1 MAVDNLLAAAPLTIT
16 SQIVESTS
24 QRIAKVSEYVD
35 EILLEGEEKADQA
48 ASLPGSKP
56 VGSAQPSSEDNGL
69 GQGSSDGNEAEGGN
83 TTPTRGNAVDTS
95 A

>member
-1 MAVDNLLAAAPLTIT
+1 MAVESLLAPPPLTVT
-16 SQIVESTS
+16 RQIVESTS
-24 QRIAKVSEYVD
+24 QRIEQVRESVVEF
-35 EILLEGEEKADQA
+35 LLEGEDKADQA

-69 GQGSSDGNEAEGGN
+69 GQDSSDGNEAEGGN
-83 TTPTRGNAVDTS
+83 TTPTHGNAVNTS

>member
-1 MAVDNLLAAAPLTIT
+1 MAVDNLLAPAPLTIT

-24 QRIAKVSEYVD
+24 QRIERASED
-35 EILLEGEEKADQA
+35 LDKITLAGEVEADQS
-48 ASLPGSKP
+48 ASRPESKP

-69 GQGSSDGNEAEGGN
+69 GQGSSDGNEAASAN
-83 TTPTRGNAVDTS
+83 ATPTRGNAVNTS

>member
-1 MAVDNLLAAAPLTIT
+1 MAVESLLSPPPLTV
-16 SQIVESTS
+16 SRQIVESTS
-24 QRIAKVSEYVD
+24 QRIAQVSEYIE

-69 GQGSSDGNEAEGGN
+69 GQDSSDGNEAEGGN
-83 TTPTRGNAVDTS
+83 TTPTRGNAVNTS

>member
-1 MAVDNLLAAAPLTIT
+1 MAVDNLLAPAPLTIT

-24 QRIAKVSEYVD
+24 QRIEQASEELD
-35 EILLEGEEKADQA
+35 KITLAGEVEADQS
-48 ASLPGSKP
+48 ASRPESKP

-83 TTPTRGNAVDTS
+83 TTPTRCNAINTS

>member
-1 MAVDNLLAAAPLTIT
+1 MAVDNLLAPAPLTIT

-24 QRIAKVSEYVD
+24 RRIERASEELD
-35 EILLEGEEKADQA
+35 QIRLAGEVEADQS
-48 ASLPGSKP
+48 ASLPESKP

>member
-1 MAVDNLLAAAPLTIT
+1 MAVESLLSPPPLTVT
-16 SQIVESTS
+16 RQIVQSTG
-24 QRIAKVSEYVD
+24 QRLAQVSEFVE

-69 GQGSSDGNEAEGGN
+69 GQGSSDGNEAEDGN
-83 TTPTRGNAVDTS
+83 TTPTLGNAVNTS

>member
-1 MAVDNLLAAAPLTIT
+1 MAVESLLSPPPLTVT
-16 SQIVESTS
+16 RQIVESTS
-24 QRIAKVSEYVD
+24 QRLAQVSEFVE
-35 EILLEGEEKADQA
+35 EILLEGEVEADQS
-48 ASLPGSKP
+48 ASRPVSQP

-83 TTPTRGNAVDTS
+83 TTPTRGNAVNTS

>member
-1 MAVDNLLAAAPLTIT
+1 MAVDNLLAPSPLNVT
-16 SQIVESTS
+16 SQIVQTLS
-24 QRIAKVSEYVD
+24 QKLEQVRENVDKV
-35 EILLEGEEKADQA
+35 LLEGEDKADQT
-48 ASLPGSKP
+48 ASRPESQP

-83 TTPTRGNAVDTS
+83 TTPTRGNTVNTS